1 VREIRWLLFAI
12 GFALLLVSASYGS
25 LWAFAPTKLVV
36 QSTGQS
42 TGQFTG
48 SSVSIQRPA
57 PPAGWLRQTAISE
70 TAAAEVAAAPSL
82 LPTVT
87 PAPQAQ
93 ASLTATTTVTGTSAP
108 TYYVVLPGDTLFVIA
123 RDHGATV
130 EAMMAANR
138 LSNPDILHVGQVLIL
153 PGVNGELPDPT
164 LAPVVAPAVIASD
177 ALTEPVIAPRGTITE
192 RMTSLAKAAK
202 PGSPY
207 YGTTW
212 LTYYGRPTIGVMGI
226 LGEFGIEDL
235 TPRLRAEA
243 AAYNLANGDALTV
256 TPAFHLVYGM
266 ATKATG
272 EDNSHL
278 AFMPDEEVMAYI
290 EAAKAEGWAVILDVQ
305 IGALSPTEAITPAL
319 RFLEHPNVHLA
330 IDPEFAM
337 VHEGQAWPGNPIGYV
352 TAEQVNQVQAVIN
365 TYLAAKQLPGPRILL
380 VHQFQSSMIVDKE
393 KLDTSSFADR
403 VALTLSVDGWGGPW
417 GKISKYNSLVTPES
431 PFTAFKLF
439 YRWDEPLLTP
449 DEALGNRAYDGA
461 DFAIDITP
469 NLIIY
474 Q

>member
-12 GFALLLVSASYGS
+12 GFAFLLVSATHGS
-25 LWAFAPTKLVV
+25 LWAFAPAKPTF
-36 QSTGQS
+36 QP
-42 TGQFTG
+42 
-48 SSVSIQRPA
+48 SSQRPA
-57 PPAGWLRQTAISE
+57 PPAGWLRQAALSE

-93 ASLTATTTVTGTSAP
+93 TGPTTTTTVTGTSTPA
-108 TYYVVLPGDTLFVIA
+108 YYVVLPGDTLFVIA
-123 RDHGATV
+123 RDHGTTV

-138 LSNPDILHVGQVLIL
+138 LGNPDILNVGQVLIL
-153 PGVNGELPDPT
+153 PGNNGELPDPT
-164 LAPVVAPAVIASD
+164 LAPVVVAAGET
-177 ALTEPVIAPRGTITE
+177 LTEPVIVPRGTITE
-192 RMTSLAKAAK
+192 RMTSLAKAAQ

-207 YGTTW
+207 HGVTW
-212 LTYYGRPTIGVMGI
+212 LTYYGRPNIGVMGI
-226 LGEFGIEDL
+226 LGEFSIEDL

-243 AAYNLANGDALTV
+243 EAYNLANGDALTV

-278 AFMPDEEVMAYI
+278 AFIPDEEVMAYI

-337 VHEGQAWPGNPIGYV
+337 VHEGQVVPGNPIGFV
-352 TAEQVNQVQAVIN
+352 TAEQVNQVQAVLN
-365 TYLAAKQLPGPRILL
+365 TYLTAKQLPGPRILL

-393 KLDTSSFADR
+393 KLDTSTYAER

-417 GKISKYNSLVTPES
+417 AKISKYNSLVMPES